1 MGYQHIPNLYKEQ
14 AVLATG
20 PECYALEKIHGTSA
34 HVTFKVG
41 AEHGIHFFS
50 GGEKHENFIKLFDEA
65 RLWEWFCALRSACA
79 TDFTELT
86 VWGEAYGGR
95 CQGMSATYGPDLKF
109 VAFEVSIDGSFCNIP
124 EAHALAKDLGFDF
137 VFYVRIPTTLTAIDA
152 QRDAPSVQ
160 AQRNGITEPKLRE
173 GVVLFPLIQA
183 RDHRGNRIF
192 AKHKRDEFRETK
204 SPRVVTEKSIEIVN
218 AEIAANEFVTDMRLQ
233 HVLDKLPDH
242 DITQMGTRIIP
253 AMQED
258 ILREGA
264 GEVVDCPQLRREI
277 ARRTAI
283 LYKARMQAQLKAAQ
297 DQAATEVIDKIL
309 AEDNCDKAGVTVV

>member
-14 AVLATG
+14 AILAF

-34 HVTFKVG
+34 HIKFKVG

-50 GGEKHENFIKLFDEA
+50 GGEKHENFIKLFDESL
-65 RLWEWFCALRSACA
+65 LWERFCAVSAVCA
-79 TDFTELT
+79 AAFKEL
-86 VWGEAYGGR
+86 VIYGEAYGGK
-95 CQGMSATYGPDLKF
+95 CQGMSATYGPALKF
-109 VAFEVSIDGSFCNIP
+109 VAFEVMLDGVYLDIP
-124 EAHALAKDLGFDF
+124 EAQAIVKDLGLEF
-137 VFYVRIPTTLTAIDA
+137 VFYTRIKTTLTEIDA

-160 AQRNGITEPKLRE
+160 AQRNGITEPRLRE
-173 GVVLFPLIQA
+173 GVVLFPLHQT

-192 AKHKRDEFRETK
+192 AKHKRDEFRET
-204 SPRVVTEKSIEIVN
+204 STPRVVTEKSIEIIN
-218 AEIAANEFVTDMRLQ
+218 AEKAANEFVTDMRLS

-242 DITQMGTRIIP
+242 DITQMGSRIIP

-283 LYKARMQAQLKAAQ
+283 LYKAKMQLRMVQADVAR
-297 DQAATEVIDKIL
+297 EVIDKVL
-309 AEDNCDKAGVTVV
+309 SEEKCDKAGVPVV